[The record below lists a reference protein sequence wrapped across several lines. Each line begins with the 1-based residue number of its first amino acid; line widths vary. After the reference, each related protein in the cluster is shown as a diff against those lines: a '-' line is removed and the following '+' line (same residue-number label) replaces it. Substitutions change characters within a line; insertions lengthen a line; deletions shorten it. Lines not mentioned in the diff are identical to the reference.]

1 MDAQTGLRDTDENTS
16 AYPHR
21 QEFPCP
27 LPHPPPRSGR
37 GSGEEGGWWRA
48 LLLTAAYFVLF
59 QLLSLVFT
67 PLAVNIQE
75 PSSAAGIA
83 VFYVLPELV
92 GAAIL
97 AAFTLSVGWW
107 REIFGRQP
115 IRGRG
120 WMWIAI
126 AVVLLFNILRFATID
141 YGSAGFEIVAAW
153 LLAGLLI
160 GFTEEVLT
168 RGLVVNLM
176 RKAGYREVVVA
187 VVSAA
192 LFAGLHAGNLLNGQN
207 LLATGFQLIYT
218 FAFGILMYLAL
229 RVTGTIIA
237 PILLHASTD
246 PSIFLQIAYPTQGTL
261 TAFAGFGNIAVIIAG
276 FVTIFFIRGR
286 VGDAHPDFV
295 DARRA

>member
-1 MDAQTGLRDTDENTS
+1 MTS
-16 AYPHR
+16 PAPTTTFWKR
-21 QEFPCP
+21 FWEK
-27 LPHPPPRSGR
+27 
-37 GSGEEGGWWRA
+37 GGWWRA

-59 QLLSLVFT
+59 QLLSLSFT
-67 PLAVNIQE
+67 PLALNIQE
-75 PSSAAGIA
+75 PSSAAGLA

-92 GAAIL
+92 GAVIL

-107 REIFGRQP
+107 REVFGRQP

-126 AVVLLFNILRFATID
+126 VVVLLFNILRFATID
-141 YGSAGFEIVAAW
+141 YGKAGFDVVLTW

-176 RKAGYREVVVA
+176 RKAGHREVVVA

-207 LLATGFQLIYT
+207 LLATGFQLVYT

-246 PSIFLQIAYPTQGTL
+246 PSIFLQTAYPAEGAL
-261 TAFAGFGNIAVIIAG
+261 TGFAGLGNIAVVVAG

-286 VGDAHPDFV
+286 VGDAHPDF
-295 DARRA
+295 AAQRPA

>member
-1 MDAQTGLRDTDENTS
+1 MSSPAPAATFWKRFWEK
-16 AYPHR
+16 
-21 QEFPCP
+21 
-27 LPHPPPRSGR
+27 
-37 GSGEEGGWWRA
+37 GGWWRA

-92 GAAIL
+92 GAVIL

-107 REIFGRQP
+107 REVFGRQP

-286 VGDAHPDFV
+286 VGDSHPDFV